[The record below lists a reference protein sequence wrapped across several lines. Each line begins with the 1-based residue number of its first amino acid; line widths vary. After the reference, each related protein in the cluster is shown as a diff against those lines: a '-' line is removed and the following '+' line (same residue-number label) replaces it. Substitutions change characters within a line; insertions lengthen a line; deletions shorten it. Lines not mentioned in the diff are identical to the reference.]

1 MDKKYQHLSRYER
14 YYISKAIATTSVSEI
29 AKAVGY
35 HRSTIYRELK
45 RNSDEYGRYTVSG
58 AIQKVNARIKG
69 KYERFAQITNFMK
82 TKIFKGLTDKTSLE
96 QIAGRINLRN
106 KNTVSVRTLYNY
118 ITTDRESGGNLY
130 KLLPRKG
137 KRYKYRGTKKA
148 VIKNRVDIGL
158 RPKIVELKSRI
169 GDLEADTIVG
179 KQSGSKTCL
188 ATFVDRKA
196 KYTIIL
202 KLKDKS
208 AKTMQLALEKY
219 FMQSVIPIHT
229 ITSDNGTEFAYHQE
243 IAENINCDWYFARP
257 YKSCDRGL
265 NEHTNELIRRFFP
278 KGTDFSLIS
287 TDEVQKVQDLLNNR
301 PRKSLGFLTPNEVM
315 HKHLRYLNYR
325 CRT

>member
-14 YYISKAIATTSVSEI
+14 YYISKTIANTSVAEI
-29 AKAVGY
+29 AKTVGY

-45 RNSDEYGRYTVSG
+45 RNSDEYGTYTVSG
-58 AIQKVNARIKG
+58 AMQKVNTRTRD
-69 KYERFAQITNFMK
+69 KYDRFAQITNRIK
-82 TKIFKGLTDKTSLE
+82 TKIVKGLTDKSSLE

-106 KNTVSVRTLYNY
+106 KNKVSVRTLYNY
-118 ITTDRESGGNLY
+118 IATDKEFGGNLY

-137 KRYKYRGTKKA
+137 KRYKYRGIQKT
-148 VIKNRVDIGL
+148 VIKNRVDISL
-158 RPKIVELKSRI
+158 RPKVVELKSRI

-179 KQSGSKTCL
+179 KQNGSKECL
-188 ATFVDRKA
+188 GTFVDRKA

-208 AKTMQLALEKY
+208 AKTMQLALEEY
-219 FMQSVIPIHT
+219 FMKSVIPIHT
-229 ITSDNGTEFAYHQE
+229 VTSDNGTEFAYHQE
-243 IAENINCDWYFARP
+243 IADNINCKWYFARP

-278 KGTDFSLIS
+278 KGTDFSSVS
-287 TDEVQKVQDLLNNR
+287 TDEVQRVQDLLNNR
-301 PRKSLGFLTPNEVM
+301 PRKSLGFLTPNEIINR
-315 HKHLRYLNYR
+315 HLRYLNYR